1 MRRTLYVLAMIG
13 CFLCLFGALFFYSP
27 LCMGE
32 PFRPWALMAGF
43 ALVALASGEG
53 TGRFLALLALVIGL
67 AGSIHAYEH
76 NRRVIANMR
85 EMWRQGEIRRRQ
97 LVQQMGTNRLDGVQ
111 TNQVSQPDPKLSP
124 FNCCP

>member
-1 MRRTLYVLAMIG
+1 MIG

-32 PFRPWALMAGF
+32 PFRPWALMVGF
-43 ALVALASGEG
+43 ALVAFASGEG
-53 TGRFLALLALVIGL
+53 TKRFFPFLALVIGM

-97 LVQQMGTNRLDGVQ
+97 LIQQTETNRLGTAQTNLVDATE
-111 TNQVSQPDPKLSP
+111 TNQVSEPKLSP
-124 FNCCP
+124 FACCP